1 LKRHLVKW
9 SGQFGQLTTPIE
21 EHAMADR
28 LKGKRALVTAAAQ
41 GMGRAAVEAFVRE
54 GARVIATDVRTEL
67 LDAAFASNAAVQRE
81 KLDVLDDNAVRA
93 FVEKTGAV
101 DVLFNCAGWVHQGTL
116 LECSVEDWDRS
127 FDLNVRSMFVM
138 CKAMVPKMIAAGGGV
153 IVNMASVLGARKA
166 AVNRLAYASSKAAV
180 EGFTR
185 ALAIDHVKQ
194 GIRVN
199 CVCPG
204 TVDTPSL
211 GDRINAFKDPVQA
224 RRDFVAR
231 QPMGRLATA
240 EEIAE
245 TFVYLASDESSFMT
259 GQALFVDGGMSL

>member
-1 LKRHLVKW
+1 
-9 SGQFGQLTTPIE
+9 
-21 EHAMADR
+21 MAGR
-28 LKGKRALVTAAAQ
+28 LKGKRALVTAAGQ
-41 GMGRAAVEAFVRE
+41 GMGRAAVEAFARE
-54 GARVIATDVRTEL
+54 GATLIATDVNPAL
-67 LDAAFASNAAVQRE
+67 LDGFSSNRSVQRE
-81 KLDVLDDNAVRA
+81 KLDVLDDAAVRA

-101 DVLFNCAGWVHQGTL
+101 DILFNCAGWVHQGTL

-224 RRDFVAR
+224 RKDFVAR